1 LVDEISIVVEPTIHE
16 YVRAISEYA
25 SHAPYL
31 GRQQGG
37 IARDALDNAL
47 GRAVAARVTAQ
58 LPGVVPYR
66 DRIPVD
72 GGLRTMEID
81 LVHTHPY
88 DGVQLA
94 IKTTAV
100 NYSAGSEM
108 GKRLSDTTQS
118 ALTLHTRFPFAVIGR
133 IFSIPTWY
141 VERKSEGGRIR
152 PSRGLGKGLAALIPG
167 ADTVPYPR
175 HAPEDRVLPD
185 STPGAGTRPPAD
197 PAIRRRSNEERLSR
211 FIRQIDAT
219 RLRMT
224 ETDPAHLVEA
234 TAVLVYDPDT
244 ALIREDLPSR
254 GLGLR
259 LDEFIDALAAAYRL
273 RFEAP

>member
-1 LVDEISIVVEPTIHE
+1 LVDDISIVVEPTIDE
-16 YVRAISEYA
+16 YVRAISEYVRR
-25 SHAPYL
+25 APYL

-47 GRAVAARVTAQ
+47 GRAVAAQLTAQ
-58 LPGVVPYR
+58 LPSVVPCR

-88 DGVQLA
+88 DGLQLA

-100 NYSAGSEM
+100 NYAAGSEM
-108 GKRLSDTTQS
+108 WKRLSDTTQS
-118 ALTLHTRFPFAVIGR
+118 ALTIHTRFPFAVMGR
-133 IFSIPTWY
+133 VFSIPTSY
-141 VERKSEGGRIR
+141 LERKPESGRIR

-175 HAPEDRVLPD
+175 HASEDRV
-185 STPGAGTRPPAD
+185 PGSALSSGTRPPAD
-197 PAIRRRSNEERLSR
+197 PAIRRRSNEERLNR
-211 FIRQIDAT
+211 FIRQLDAT
-219 RLRMT
+219 RLRTT
-224 ETDPAHLVEA
+224 ETDPAHLFEA

-244 ALIREDLPSR
+244 ALIREDLPSQ

-259 LDEFIDALAAAYRL
+259 LDEFIDTLAAAYRL